1 MAITFRGQASRLNK
15 ETKGRN
21 QVGFQDKSA
30 AGDRQ
35 GVGGEDVSLKQ
46 AMGSFNKRNT
56 SPAKKI
62 GPQGLGVKG
71 NNGYSVGSPAK
82 IKKNFYGGEAY
93 FQDGYGGDLGS
104 PAKKSCSPITA
115 RAKNSPLK
123 MNQALVDGAAS
134 TNKEFVD
141 AGAIVGGALNQ
152 PDKKAKGKTADL
164 APKAPKEKGK
174 TLDAPK
180 AKKIDTNLGATN
192 PLDNMEAPTLEF

>member
-46 AMGSFNKRNT
+46 ATGSFNKRNT
-56 SPAKKI
+56 
-62 GPQGLGVKG
+62 
-71 NNGYSVGSPAK
+71 
-82 IKKNFYGGEAY
+82 
-93 FQDGYGGDLGS
+93 S

-123 MNQALVDGAAS
+123 MNQALVDGAAN
-134 TNKEFVD
+134 TNKKFVD

-180 AKKIDTNLGATN
+180 VKKIDTNLGATN

>member
-82 IKKNFYGGEAY
+82 KN
-93 FQDGYGGDLGS
+93 
-104 PAKKSCSPITA
+104 CSPITA

-123 MNQALVDGAAS
+123 MNQALVDGAAN

>member
-46 AMGSFNKRNT
+46 ATGSFNKRNT

-82 IKKNFYGGEAY
+82 
-93 FQDGYGGDLGS
+93 
-104 PAKKSCSPITA
+104 KSCSPITA

-123 MNQALVDGAAS
+123 MNQALVDGAAN

>member
-82 IKKNFYGGEAY
+82 KN
-93 FQDGYGGDLGS
+93 
-104 PAKKSCSPITA
+104 CSPITA

-123 MNQALVDGAAS
+123 MNQALVDGAAN

-141 AGAIVGGALNQ
+141 VGAIVGGALNQ

-164 APKAPKEKGK
+164 APKTSPPKKEAKTVNTLEGKG
-174 TLDAPK
+174 
-180 AKKIDTNLGATN
+180 IDLKATN
-192 PLDNMEAPTLEF
+192 PLDDMEVPTLEF

>member
-46 AMGSFNKRNT
+46 ATGSFNKRNT

-104 PAKKSCSPITA
+104 PAKKGCSPITA

-123 MNQALVDGAAS
+123 MNQALVDGAAN
-134 TNKEFVD
+134 TNKQFVD
-141 AGAIVGGALNQ
+141 AGAIVAGALNQ

-164 APKAPKEKGK
+164 APKAK
-174 TLDAPK
+174 TPRKKQEGVDLK
-180 AKKIDTNLGATN
+180 AVDIKSTN